1 MLSPDQGVPLT
12 ALGNCICHPAK
23 ARRGF
28 LTGLAALGAATALPG
43 CATNSGA
50 ASGRYRIDTH
60 HHLFSP
66 AYVSELAK
74 VNQAPPIVRNWS
86 VAKTLE
92 DMEAAGVQTSM
103 LSVTTPHVQFADAP
117 GARRIA
123 RESNEWLPSWHS
135 NTKAALAHSPC
146 CPCKTRTAR

>member
-12 ALGNCICHPAK
+12 ASGNCICHPAK

-66 AYVSELAK
+66 ADCAQLVGGKNPGRHGSGWRANLDAFG
-74 VNQAPPIVRNWS
+74 
-86 VAKTLE
+86 
-92 DMEAAGVQTSM
+92 DHAARAICGC
-103 LSVTTPHVQFADAP
+103 
-117 GARRIA
+117 ARRA
-123 RESNEWLPSWHS
+123 AHRPREQ
-135 NTKAALAHSPC
+135 
-146 CPCKTRTAR
+146 